1 MGTRDPA
8 RLVAR
13 RTGSPTFLL
22 LLSAVAAAAT
32 SSACDSTPATP
43 DQCPVIAKGYES
55 PDATSNWNAV
65 RASFG
70 LLEKRAGLGLTDN
83 GNEWQPAFEGG
94 PGTAAE
100 LSRPHI
106 TLSDGA
112 GNLYIA
118 DKEAHGIRK
127 ITPDGVITTVAGTNV
142 AGDGGD
148 GPGTATS
155 MALNNPNGLWVR
167 ADGTF
172 FILDLG
178 NAKIRKVTPD
188 GTMTTL
194 FVVTPSL
201 PIGRGLWV
209 AEDESEALVA
219 AGQAVKQW
227 TPAQGVRDFATGF
240 GDLGMVLRV
249 GPGRVLIADRAGY
262 RVFEARGDG
271 ACMRVVPI
279 AGDGHSGVTTYEA
292 RATETPF
299 YEPRAIWPHPGG
311 GLFVGTHQGSQV
323 LFIDTAGLVHLF
335 LDGGGG
341 ENSGDGMPYDAP
353 GLKVSE
359 LRSLALNPAGD
370 LVITESDEGRVR
382 VVRKVP

>member
-1 MGTRDPA
+1 VTALAALTVMSGASCGSDGGGPA
-8 RLVAR
+8 
-13 RTGSPTFLL
+13 
-22 LLSAVAAAAT
+22 
-32 SSACDSTPATP
+32 
-43 DQCPVIAKGYES
+43 QCPVIAKGYES
-55 PDATSNWNAV
+55 PGAASNWNAV

-70 LLEKRAGLGLTDN
+70 LLEKRAGLGLADT

-94 PGTAAE
+94 PATAAE

-127 ITPDGVITTVAGTNV
+127 VTPDGIITTVAGTNV

-148 GPGTATS
+148 GPAPATS
-155 MALNNPNGLWVR
+155 VALSNPNGLWVR

-172 FILDLG
+172 FILDLD

-188 GTMTTL
+188 GTLTTL
-194 FVVTPSL
+194 FTVTPSL

-209 AEDESEALVA
+209 AEDDSEVLVA
-219 AGQAVKQW
+219 AGSVVKQW
-227 TPAQGVRDFATGF
+227 TPSGGVRDFASGF
-240 GDLGMVLRV
+240 LDLGMVLRV
-249 GPGRVLIADRAGY
+249 APGRVLIADRSGF
-262 RVFEARGDG
+262 RVFEARGEGD
-271 ACMRVVPI
+271 CMQVVPI
-279 AGDGHSGVTTYEA
+279 AGDGRPGATTYEA

-299 YEPRAIWPHPGG
+299 YEPRAIWPYPGG

-323 LFIDTAGLVHLF
+323 LFIDTAGIVHLF
-335 LDGGGG
+335 LDGDGG
-341 ENSGDGMPYDAP
+341 ENSGDGMPYDSP

-359 LRSLALNPAGD
+359 LRSLTLNPAGD

-382 VVRKVP
+382 VVHKIP